1 MKKVDQPKRLTYRQL
16 SGVKTYNLHVPA
28 KTGAFV
34 VKWPSDPEAQWS
46 SGPAAQRPSGP
57 ADQRPSDQATYN
69 STATYTDSSCT
80 ASSSNRKSTGVL
92 KYQSLT
98 VQSS

>member
-34 VKWPSDPEAQWS
+34 VKWPSDPEAQWF

-57 ADQRPSDQATYN
+57 AAQRTSGPA
-69 STATYTDSSCT
+69 A
-80 ASSSNRKSTGVL
+80 
-92 KYQSLT
+92 
-98 VQSS
+98 

>member
-57 ADQRPSDQATYN
+57 ADQRTSGLATKRH
-69 STATYTDSSCT
+69 TTQQQPIQIPPVQPRRATEKALGY
-80 ASSSNRKSTGVL
+80 
-92 KYQSLT
+92 
-98 VQSS
+98 